1 MAQFMWRGRKDVKG
15 HLVSWPVVTR
25 PKELGGLGI
34 ADLRLGWALRVRW
47 LWLQKKHNQTNFGHA
62 FLSK

>member
-25 PKELGGLGI
+25 QRNWEGWELLTLDSDGL
-34 ADLRLGWALRVRW
+34 
-47 LWLQKKHNQTNFGHA
+47 
-62 FLSK
+62 